1 MLQLEKKKIEFRGET
16 YEVCCNMKVL
26 EVLQDKYGSMKE
38 VFASEINKVSADLF
52 VIMLNSARAKCG
64 EEPITLDD
72 IAEDYNPAM
81 IQDTDVFGVFLRA
94 MSADTARQKLTADD
108 EAKGKN

>member
-1 MLQLEKKKIEFRGET
+1 MLQLEKKEIEFRGNK
-16 YEVCCNMKVL
+16 YEVCCNMRVL
-26 EVLQDKYGSMKE
+26 EDLQAKYGSMKT
-38 VFASEINKVSADLF
+38 VFGSEINKVAADLF
-52 VIMLNSARAKCG
+52 VIMLNRARAKCG

-81 IQDTDVFGVFLRA
+81 IEDTDVFGMFLRA
-94 MSADTARQKLTADD
+94 MSADNARQKLAADA